1 MDEIKQLDYES
12 QKLKDYR
19 DMIELQTI
27 IGKYLS
33 EGSRTEDDLIKLIPN
48 AKYDQ
53 IVGILKNMLFL
64 KLITKDGY
72 PVKYSISKEISE
84 KLIERK
90 RISETDKNLI
100 KIAVLIESKS
110 NDKAELRKAND
121 QIAASLKADEQYLV
135 YDLNIAEIVL
145 HDDLFSTYISAEVS
159 CSSLNSVFRLIYFYG
174 ATSIEVLK
182 PDKYTVSLSDLQQ
195 TAQIITDMTHGYA
208 QMIYELRNKNDAMS
222 KFKK

>member
-1 MDEIKQLDYES
+1 MDETKQLDYES

-33 EGSRTEDDLIKLIPN
+33 EGSKTEDDLIKLVPN

-53 IVGILKNMLFL
+53 IVGVLKNMLFL

-90 RISETDKNLI
+90 RISESDKNLI
-100 KIAVLIESKS
+100 KISVLIESKS
-110 NDKAELRKAND
+110 NDKVSLRKTNE
-121 QIAASLKADEQYLV
+121 QIAESLRKDESYLV
-135 YDLNIAEIVL
+135 YDLSIAEIVL
-145 HDDLFSTYISAEVS
+145 DGDLFSTYISAEIS
-159 CSSLNSVFRLIYFYG
+159 CNSINSVFRLIYFYG
-174 ATSIEVLK
+174 ATSIEILK

-195 TAQIITDMTHGYA
+195 SAQIITDMTHGYA
-208 QMIYELRNKNDAMS
+208 QMIYELRNKNAEMS